1 MICLGR
7 TRRGANLKNIH
18 GGWLI
23 TLSLVSLCVWAALGF
38 GAYLF
43 VTGGDTIDGVPK
55 GELVY
60 ESVSPDGT
68 QTIFFY
74 RTSGGATTDF
84 AMLGEIEHKGST
96 ERERI
101 FWEYPCEEVTVVW
114 EKGLVTINDV
124 TLDPVREVYDVRY
137 GTYERASDD

>member
-1 MICLGR
+1 M
-7 TRRGANLKNIH
+7 KNIH

-23 TLSLVSLCVWAALGF
+23 TLGLVSLCVWAALGY
-38 GAYLF
+38 GVYRF
-43 VTGGDTIDGVPK
+43 VTGGDTIDDVPK

-60 ESVSPDGT
+60 RSVSPDGT

-74 RTSGGATTDF
+74 RTSGGATTGF
-84 AMLGEIEHKGST
+84 AMLGEIEHEGST

-101 FWEYPCEEVTVVW
+101 FWEYPCEEVRVVW